1 MDTKIQSSA
10 NSSGSSATKIIPS
23 RLWGSCPS
31 RTLFWKCYL
40 SIPRSPSE
48 MMPTPLNSRRWPR
61 HQVVLPVRIVALNR
75 CPTTPALARGSAIS
89 RAGMALHARVAAS
102 LGDLLQ
108 LQFPTS
114 PPTAITAVVRN
125 RTGDYLGVEF
135 LAHPPMPSEQT
146 DRSKLLRSS
155 VLGGSPE
162 LRQSVRASCNPQTV
176 FAALRR
182 KQQELRHL
190 QREIEALNIAILL
203 LADDE
208 NELSRAVK
216 TVAARHGSRTVVVP
230 CPEHV
235 RV

>member
-1 MDTKIQSSA
+1 
-10 NSSGSSATKIIPS
+10 
-23 RLWGSCPS
+23 
-31 RTLFWKCYL
+31 
-40 SIPRSPSE
+40 
-48 MMPTPLNSRRWPR
+48 MPTPLNSRRWPR

-89 RAGMALHARVAAS
+89 RAGMALHVRIAAT

-135 LAHPPMPSEQT
+135 LAHPPMPSEET

-162 LRQSVRASCNPQTV
+162 LRQSVRASSNPQIV

-182 KQQELRHL
+182 KQQELRHVR
-190 QREIEALNIAILL
+190 REIEALNIAILL

-208 NELSRAVK
+208 NELSKAVN
-216 TVAARHGSRTVVVP
+216 TVAARHRSKAVVVP

>member
-1 MDTKIQSSA
+1 
-10 NSSGSSATKIIPS
+10 
-23 RLWGSCPS
+23 
-31 RTLFWKCYL
+31 
-40 SIPRSPSE
+40 
-48 MMPTPLNSRRWPR
+48 MPTPLNTRRWPR

-89 RAGMALHARVAAS
+89 RAGMALHARVAAG
-102 LGDLLQ
+102 LGDLLH

-135 LAHPPMPSEQT
+135 LAHPPVPSEET
-146 DRSKLLRSS
+146 DRSKLLPD
-155 VLGGSPE
+155 GSPE

-182 KQQELRHL
+182 KQQELRHVK
-190 QREIEALNIAILL
+190 REIEALNIAILL

-208 NELSRAVK
+208 DELSQAVQ
-216 TVAARHGSRTVVVP
+216 TVAARHRSRTVVVP
-230 CPEHV
+230 CSEHIKALQ
-235 RV
+235 